1 MIDEKKLLEKFNNTE
16 ISVTLD
22 LPVEKIL
29 GENVDLDDFA
39 ELVQEA
45 VMAYKKMVINT
56 IESMPKVGEWIPTAE
71 RPPEDLAPVNIT
83 LDATTRA
90 VPRRRCEMMWNA
102 DISFEGFDKK
112 IREWYDQ
119 FENHEGRE
127 WMLGDPPIDAQFALN
142 LIFKALVDDKEHYSY
157 LTTMPETTEQ
167 VNCIKLDLI
176 LKRYSRTYRK
186 HRKQQKRKK
195 K

>member
-56 IESMPKVGEWIPTAE
+56 IESMPKVGE
-71 RPPEDLAPVNIT
+71 
-83 LDATTRA
+83 
-90 VPRRRCEMMWNA
+90 
-102 DISFEGFDKK
+102 
-112 IREWYDQ
+112 
-119 FENHEGRE
+119 
-127 WMLGDPPIDAQFALN
+127 
-142 LIFKALVDDKEHYSY
+142 
-157 LTTMPETTEQ
+157 
-167 VNCIKLDLI
+167 
-176 LKRYSRTYRK
+176 
-186 HRKQQKRKK
+186 
-195 K
+195 